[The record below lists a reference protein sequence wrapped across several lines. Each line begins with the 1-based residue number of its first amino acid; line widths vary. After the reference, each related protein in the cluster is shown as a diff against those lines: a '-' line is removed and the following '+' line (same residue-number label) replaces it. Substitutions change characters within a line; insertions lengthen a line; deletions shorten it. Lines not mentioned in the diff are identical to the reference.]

1 MACARASNLE
11 YNSNQETFLPGLW
24 IQKNNIKT
32 IKMSAENLSIILV
45 EPQGPINIGSVCRTM
60 MNFGFTQLR
69 LVNPTK
75 HYQSLLAKKMALS
88 AFTVLE
94 NALIFDDLKSALSD
108 IQIAFGTTRR
118 FGKYREN
125 FFSPSNAAK
134 KLRQTYPTENCAL
147 VLGPEDTGLE
157 TKDLDLC
164 QHFIT
169 IPTHDAYKS
178 MNLSH
183 ALTVLLYEIAL
194 KSDPGEKISDKRC
207 KKLAHGDEIEN
218 MFSHMKKSLL
228 NINFLDKQNPEHV
241 LRTFRRIFG
250 MAGLTSRD
258 VRIIRGMMSRIDW
271 TENQRRKITN
281 ARNG

>member
-1 MACARASNLE
+1 MKPE
-11 YNSNQETFLPGLW
+11 
-24 IQKNNIKT
+24 NI
-32 IKMSAENLSIILV
+32 SIILV

-60 MNFGFTQLR
+60 MNFGFTRLR

-75 HYQSLLAKKMALS
+75 HYKSLLAKKMALS
-88 AFTVLE
+88 AFPVLE
-94 NALIFDDLKSALSD
+94 NALIFDDLQSALSD

-118 FGKYREN
+118 FGKYRKN
-125 FFSPSNAAK
+125 FFTPSDAAK
-134 KLRQTYPTENCAL
+134 KLGETHQSESCAL

-183 ALTVLLYEIAL
+183 ALAVLLYEVSL
-194 KSDPGEKISDKRC
+194 KSDQGGDFSDPSP
-207 KKLAHGDEIEN
+207 KKLAAGDEIEH
-218 MFSHMKKSLL
+218 MFAHMRESLL
-228 NINFLDKQNPEHV
+228 NIDFLDKQNPEHL

-250 MAGLTSRD
+250 AAGLTSRD

-271 TENQRRKITN
+271 TENKRREYIN
-281 ARNG
+281 VHHG

>member
-1 MACARASNLE
+1 M
-11 YNSNQETFLPGLW
+11 TP
-24 IQKNNIKT
+24 
-32 IKMSAENLSIILV
+32 ENLSIILV
-45 EPQGPINIGSVCRTM
+45 KPQGPINIGSVCRTM

-75 HYQSLLAKKMALS
+75 HYRSLLAKKMALS

-94 NALIFDDLKSALSD
+94 NALIFDDLGSALSD

-118 FGKYREN
+118 FGKYRKN
-125 FFSPSNAAK
+125 FFTPGGAAEK
-134 KLRQTYPTENCAL
+134 IQESTPAVNCAL

-183 ALTVLLYEIAL
+183 ALAVLLYEVSI
-194 KSDPGEKISDKRC
+194 KSDLGNKFSEPTS
-207 KKLAHGDEIEN
+207 KKLAPGVEIEH
-218 MFSHMKKSLL
+218 MFAHMKESLL
-228 NINFLDKQNPEHV
+228 NIDFLDRQNPDHL

-250 MAGLTSRD
+250 SAGLTSRD

-271 TENQRRKITN
+271 TENKRRENKDVH
-281 ARNG
+281 NG

>member
-1 MACARASNLE
+1 M
-11 YNSNQETFLPGLW
+11 TP
-24 IQKNNIKT
+24 
-32 IKMSAENLSIILV
+32 ENLSIILV

-75 HYQSLLAKKMALS
+75 HYKSLLAKKMALT

-94 NALIFDDLKSALSD
+94 DALIFEDLQSALSD

-118 FGKYREN
+118 FGKYRKN
-125 FFSPSNAAK
+125 FFTPSGAAK
-134 KLRQTYPTENCAL
+134 KIRQTYESISCAL

-183 ALTVLLYEIAL
+183 ALAVLLYEISL
-194 KSDPGEKISDKRC
+194 KSDIGDKFFDPQP
-207 KKLAHGDEIEN
+207 KKLAQGEEIEH
-218 MFSHMKKSLL
+218 MFQHMEKSLL
-228 NINFLDKQNPEHV
+228 NIDFLDKQNPEHL
-241 LRTFRRIFG
+241 LRTFRRIFRE
-250 MAGLTSRD
+250 AGLTSRE
-258 VRIIRGMMSRIDW
+258 VKIIRGMMSRIDW
-271 TENQRRKITN
+271 TEEQRREMTHVHD
-281 ARNG
+281 R

>member
-1 MACARASNLE
+1 MK
-11 YNSNQETFLPGLW
+11 P
-24 IQKNNIKT
+24 
-32 IKMSAENLSIILV
+32 ENLSIVLV

-75 HYQSLLAKKMALS
+75 HYKSLLAKKMALS

-94 NALIFDDLKSALSD
+94 NALIFDDLASALCD

-118 FGKYREN
+118 FGKYRKN
-125 FFSPSNAAK
+125 FFTPSGAAQ
-134 KLRQTYPTENCAL
+134 KLRDTYQKNACAI

-169 IPTHDAYKS
+169 IPTHNGYPS

-183 ALTVLLYEIAL
+183 ALAVLLYEVSV
-194 KSDPGEKISDKRC
+194 KSDTEKKSFGPQPE
-207 KKLAHGDEIEN
+207 KLAKGNEVEH
-218 MFSHMKKSLL
+218 MFSHMRESLL
-228 NINFLDKQNPEHV
+228 KIDFLDKQNPEHL
-241 LRTFRRIFG
+241 LRTFRRLFG
-250 MAGLTSRD
+250 AAGLTSRD

-271 TENQRRKITN
+271 TEDQRRKHTN
-281 ARNG
+281 IHNG

>member
-1 MACARASNLE
+1 M
-11 YNSNQETFLPGLW
+11 TF
-24 IQKNNIKT
+24 
-32 IKMSAENLSIILV
+32 ENLIIILV

-75 HYQSLLAKKMALS
+75 HYKSLLAKKMALS
-88 AFTVLE
+88 AFSVLE
-94 NALIFDDLKSALSD
+94 NALIFDDLQSALAD

-118 FGKYREN
+118 FGKYRKN
-125 FFSPSNAAK
+125 FFTPKGAAK
-134 KLRQTYPTENCAL
+134 KLWENDQEACYAL
-147 VLGPEDTGLE
+147 VMGPEDTGLE

-169 IPTHDAYKS
+169 IPTHDTYPS

-183 ALTVLLYEIAL
+183 ALAVLLYEVSL
-194 KSDPGEKISDKRC
+194 KSDIGKKFSDPSP
-207 KKLAHGDEIEN
+207 KKLATGHEIEH
-218 MFSHMKKSLL
+218 MYTHMKESLVS
-228 NINFLDKQNPEHV
+228 IDFLDRQNPDHL

-250 MAGLTSRD
+250 AAGLSSRD

-271 TENQRRKITN
+271 TENQRRKQTDVHD
-281 ARNG
+281 G